1 MRFTAPKGF
10 GCIVII
16 SLIANML
23 AGCAT
28 SDRTS
33 MEPPPRFKKE
43 LDSLKLNTIT
53 PGSAK
58 STRYTVKKGDTIW
71 RIAYNHGVSPD
82 SIINANNIRD
92 VTNIKPGQ
100 QLIIPAGGI
109 SGTRKVSS
117 KTTFPSSKK
126 SNETFIW
133 PLRGKILH
141 GFEQWVDGYKNK
153 GIDIQAVNGQA
164 VKASKDGVVAL
175 TSDTP
180 DGWGKV
186 VVLQHDD
193 GSYTWYAYNS
203 RILVK
208 KGDRVTQGQTIVRAG
223 STGRAKRDTLHFK
236 IFLHGVP
243 VNPTYHLQ

>member
-1 MRFTAPKGF
+1 MRFLALKEF
-10 GCIVII
+10 GYII
-16 SLIANML
+16 IIFLFINIL
-23 AGCAT
+23 TGCAT
-28 SDRTS
+28 NYRTS
-33 MEPPPRFKKE
+33 MEPPPRLKKE
-43 LDSLKLNTIT
+43 LDSLKSNVIT
-53 PGSAK
+53 PK
-58 STRYTVKKGDTIW
+58 STRYTIKKGDTIW

-82 SIINANNIRD
+82 SIVRINHIKN

-100 QLIIPAGGI
+100 QLVIPAGFG
-109 SGTRKVSS
+109 SAKKTSS
-117 KTTFPSSKK
+117 TTTLLSTTKQ
-126 SNETFIW
+126 SNESFIW
-133 PLRGKILH
+133 PLHGKILY
-141 GFEQWVDGYKNK
+141 GFEQWIDGYKNK

-164 VKASKDGVVAL
+164 VKASKDGIVAL

-208 KGDRVTQGQTIVRAG
+208 KGDSVTQGQIIAKAG
-223 STGRAKRDTLHFK
+223 STGRAKQDKLHFK